1 MLLLVDGLEEIAKT
15 IRIAAL
21 VFLGL
26 IILGIVLWILK
37 VIFKIHRARK
47 DRKLR
52 KQLEK
57 KA

>member
-15 IRIAAL
+15 FRIAAL

-37 VIFKIHRARK
+37 VIFKIRRARK

>member
-37 VIFKIHRARK
+37 VIFKIRRARK

>member
-37 VIFKIHRARK
+37 IIFKIRRARK

-57 KA
+57 R